1 MLLSQRRASLRE
13 EPKWLM
19 PETPLEIG
27 SEMAKLVLE
36 MRDNG
41 GEAGAK
47 KRRLEMLAEHFLGI
61 TGTKQQSD
69 SLGGIEI
76 GSRRLTG
83 VNLTM

>member
-47 KRRLEMLAEHFLGI
+47 KRRLEMLAEHFLDVDI
-61 TGTKQQSD
+61 SD
-69 SLGGIEI
+69 DGRVLLQCSDVDLIR
-76 GSRRLTG
+76 S
-83 VNLTM
+83 